1 MCKNRTMKER
11 CCICKVTFAVC
22 LITSLALII
31 AGFLIPPMGVI
42 DGSVLTA
49 VGELILFPSLLYG
62 FRAVELGL
70 DVKFE
75 KGDAALTIRKEDN
88 EYQQ

>member
-1 MCKNRTMKER
+1 MCRTKSKKER
-11 CCICKVTFAVC
+11 CCICKATFAVC
-22 LITSLALII
+22 FITSLALII
-31 AGFLIPPMGVI
+31 AGFLLPPMGVI

-49 VGELILFPSLLYG
+49 VGELLLFPSLLYG

-75 KGDAALTIRKEDN
+75 KGDAALTIKKESN

>member
-11 CCICKVTFAVC
+11 CCICKITFAVC
-22 LITSLALII
+22 FIASLALII
-31 AGFLIPPMGVI
+31 AGFLLPPMGVI

-49 VGELILFPSLLYG
+49 VGELLLFPSLLYG

-75 KGDAALTIRKEDN
+75 KGDAALTIKKESN

>member
-1 MCKNRTMKER
+1 MCRPKSKKER
-11 CCICKVTFAVC
+11 CCICKATFAVC
-22 LITSLALII
+22 FITSLALII
-31 AGFLIPPMGVI
+31 VGFLLPPMGVI

-49 VGELILFPSLLYG
+49 VGELLLFPSLLYG

>member
-1 MCKNRTMKER
+1 
-11 CCICKVTFAVC
+11 
-22 LITSLALII
+22 
-31 AGFLIPPMGVI
+31 MGVI

-49 VGELILFPSLLYG
+49 VGELLLFPSLLYG
-62 FRAVELGL
+62 FRAGELGL

>member
-11 CCICKVTFAVC
+11 CCICKATFAVC
-22 LITSLALII
+22 SIPSLAPIT
-31 AGFLIPPMGVI
+31 AGFLLPPMGVI

-49 VGELILFPSLLYG
+49 VGELLLFPSLLYG

-75 KGDAALTIRKEDN
+75 KGDAALTIKKESN